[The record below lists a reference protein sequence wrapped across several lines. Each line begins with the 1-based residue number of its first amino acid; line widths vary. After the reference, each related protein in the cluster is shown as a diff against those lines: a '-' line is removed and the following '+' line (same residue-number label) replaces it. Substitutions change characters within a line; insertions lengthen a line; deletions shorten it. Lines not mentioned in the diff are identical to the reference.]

1 MFNFKIYDLRSPDKL
16 QQKEIVQD
24 IWKQNYNNIMEWS
37 EWAEHHPKSANKH
50 RELFHKALK
59 PLITNTSNLNYQD
72 IFDNLSYWAEYVRTF
87 SYRSLPSTEQ
97 NFYNNM
103 FMALN
108 AQQPQVT
115 HEWLTPIEFE
125 EQYEYSKSWQD
136 KQRMAKS
143 ESTLPY
149 YKIGRKFIRYKR
161 SEIDAWM
168 DGHKVR

>member
-1 MFNFKIYDLRSPDKL
+1 
-16 QQKEIVQD
+16 
-24 IWKQNYNNIMEWS
+24 
-37 EWAEHHPKSANKH
+37 
-50 RELFHKALK
+50 
-59 PLITNTSNLNYQD
+59 
-72 IFDNLSYWAEYVRTF
+72 
-87 SYRSLPSTEQ
+87 
-97 NFYNNM
+97 M
-103 FMALN
+103 FMVLN
-108 AQQPQVT
+108 TQQPQVT

-168 DGHKVR
+168 DEHKVR